1 MAFHA
6 EASECRSFAQP
17 NRLFILAHREM
28 RMRVSRPLG
37 ISDSQR
43 RAATLHS
50 PFHLDPRPGPGRVP
64 PSSLQLGRVT

>member
-6 EASECRSFAQP
+6 EAPECRSLAQP
-17 NRLFILAHREM
+17 KRLFILAHIEM
-28 RMRVSRPLG
+28 CMRISRHLG

-43 RAATLHS
+43 RTATLHS